1 MIVSGSLYSCK
12 IVVLYVLVACTSRT
26 CFTAIEQCVH
36 AVFLTLF
43 RIFAYMHFE
52 WKLFIVEF
60 VMDGNIC
67 LVRESGRQ
75 MRKLACSLHLSL
87 QLTFTRPCGQA

>member
-1 MIVSGSLYSCK
+1 M
-12 IVVLYVLVACTSRT
+12 
-26 CFTAIEQCVH
+26 H